1 MAYISNGKQVG
12 LGALT
17 TVYTDATKF
26 ALGEVVSD
34 ELGKQYIFLTGVAST
49 VAGSWVTFTEAYLT
63 ALLTANA
70 VGPVGVAMAA
80 TVASTYGFYQIY
92 GNCAVSASD
101 TTAADVALYIDGTDG
116 RVDDA
121 VVAGD
126 LVVGACSMAADTAN
140 VLPVFLNFPF
150 VTNVLG

>member
-26 ALGEVVSD
+26 SLGEVVSD

-49 VAGSWVTFTEAYLT
+49 VAGSWVTFDEAYLT
-63 ALLTANA
+63 TLIAANA

-101 TTAADVALYIDGTDG
+101 TTAADVALYIDGTAG

-121 VVAGD
+121 VVTGD
-126 LVVGACSMAADTAN
+126 LVVGACSTAADTAN

>member
-26 ALGEVVSD
+26 SLGEVVSD

-49 VAGSWVTFTEAYLT
+49 VAGSWVTFDEAYLT
-63 ALLTANA
+63 ALVVANA

-101 TTAADVALYIDGTDG
+101 TTAADVALYIDGTAG

-126 LVVGACSMAADTAN
+126 LVVGACSTAADTAN

>member
-26 ALGEVVSD
+26 SLGEVVSD
-34 ELGKQYIFLTGVAST
+34 ELGKQYIFLTGLDST
-49 VAGSWVTFTEAYLT
+49 AAGSWVTFDESYVT
-63 ALLTANA
+63 ALLAANA
-70 VGPVGVAMAA
+70 VGPVAVAMAA
-80 TVASTYGFYQIY
+80 TVGSTYGFYQIY

-101 TTAADVALYIDGTDG
+101 TTAADKALFIDATAG

-121 VVAGD
+121 VVTGD
-126 LVVGACSMAADTAN
+126 LIVGACSTAADTTN

-150 VTNVLG
+150 VTDVLG

>member
-34 ELGKQYIFLTGVAST
+34 ELGKQYVFLTGLDST
-49 VAGSWVTFTEAYLT
+49 AAGSWVTYNESYVT
-63 ALLTANA
+63 ALLAANA
-70 VGPVGVAMAA
+70 VGPVAVAMAA
-80 TVASTYGFYQIY
+80 TVGSTYGFYQIY

-101 TTAADVALYIDGTDG
+101 TTAADKALYIDATAG

-121 VVAGD
+121 VVTGD
-126 LVVGACSMAADTAN
+126 LIVGACSTAADSTN

-150 VTNVLG
+150 VTDVLG